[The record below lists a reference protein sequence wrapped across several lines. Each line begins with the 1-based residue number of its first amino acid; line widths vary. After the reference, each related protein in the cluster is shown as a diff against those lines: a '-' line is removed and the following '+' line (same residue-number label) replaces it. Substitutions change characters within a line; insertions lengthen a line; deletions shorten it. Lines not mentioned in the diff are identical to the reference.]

1 MRQYDL
7 NNWKSDK
14 KGRNLHFTVLIGLAL
29 FTGFL
34 WWQYTVKTEEKLF
47 EVFVYFALL
56 TAAQIILF
64 YLKHILKAAKGGAF
78 KWFEA
83 PSTYV
88 ILAIPFMVWWVV
100 SS

>member
-7 NNWKSDK
+7 NSWKSNTK
-14 KGRNLHFTVLIGLAL
+14 SRNLHFLVLIGLAL

-34 WWQYTVKTEEKLF
+34 WWQHSVKSEERLF
-47 EVFVYFALL
+47 EVFVYFAFL
-56 TAAQIILF
+56 TAGQFIVF
-64 YLKHILKAAKGGAF
+64 YLKHILKAAKGGTF

-88 ILAIPFMVWWVV
+88 LLAIPFVIWWVV